1 MGVPGR
7 NIKEK
12 AEFRTLILDAAWT
25 MVRQQGWRSLS
36 LRKISEAIDYSVPVI
51 YDHFEN
57 KEAILVEFSRQGF
70 ALLLKKISAASQ
82 KHADPREKLEAI
94 AEAYWNFA
102 FRNTAYYQLMFGLGM
117 PSSDMEKCIDG
128 RVAVRELVVG
138 PIGEILQKNAKMQ
151 VNRWIKYH
159 TFWSLLHGLVSIK
172 MLGNAESSENLN
184 KLVMVD
190 AINGFISNLEN

>member
-1 MGVPGR
+1 MGIPGR

-25 MVRQQGWRSLS
+25 MVRHEGWSSLS

-57 KEAILVEFSRQGF
+57 KEAILLEFSRQGF
-70 ALLLKKISAASQ
+70 SLLLKKLSAAGQ
-82 KHADPREKLEAI
+82 KHSDPGEQLAAI

-117 PSSDMEKCIDG
+117 PSSDMEKCIG
-128 RVAVRELVVG
+128 ERNAFRALVVS
-138 PIGEILQKNAKMQ
+138 PINQLLEKNAKKQ
-151 VNRWIKYH
+151 VNACLKYH
-159 TFWSLLHGLVSIK
+159 TFWSVLHGLVSIK
-172 MLGNAESSENLN
+172 MLGDAEAPESLN

-190 AINGFISNLEN
+190 AINGFIRNLEN